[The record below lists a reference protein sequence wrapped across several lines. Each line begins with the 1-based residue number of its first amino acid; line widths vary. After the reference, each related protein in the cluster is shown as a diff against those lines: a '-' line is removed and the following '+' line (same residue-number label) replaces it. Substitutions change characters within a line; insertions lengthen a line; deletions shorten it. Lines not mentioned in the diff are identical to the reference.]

1 MTELPTRRT
10 HVTVGIDAPA
20 FGGEFAVCV
29 GFVDGHPCE
38 MFITQRAKPGTQM
51 DQLLYDIG
59 VTASKI
65 MQGE

>member
-1 MTELPTRRT
+1 MTLPNRRT
-10 HVTVGIDAPA
+10 HITQKIDAPA
-20 FGGEFAVCV
+20 FGGEFSVCV
-29 GFVDGHPCE
+29 GFVDGKPCE
-38 MFITQRAKPGTQM
+38 VFISQRAKPGTHM